1 MNTDLPHMSKV
12 SVDFVAFLIPCL
24 IFIEIKLVGRLF
36 LPELILL
43 VMFIFLI
50 KRHGWVL
57 LVDRPAKTLI
67 MLGLLWLFSQILT
80 DVVRSTSFH
89 DLARGWANIG
99 FFLISFCSIYML
111 VLNSER
117 RLMLFALGI
126 IAGQILKYLIAPN
139 VYVAEGYFWKFGI
152 GYALTFLIVL
162 STQFCFINRV
172 AFLPEVILVV
182 MTFLNWTLGFRSLG
196 AICFMVA
203 IYLLV
208 IRFIKS
214 SAFMINRTDLHKRV
228 FLILLLVGGAATAV
242 KLYSIAA
249 NSGIFGEQARQLY
262 SSQSAATVPDVAATA
277 PEVNFFK
284 RWFGVLI
291 GGRQE
296 LLVSTLAIWDSP
308 LIGHGSWAKDI
319 GGHYHD
325 LLSKM
330 LLKYGYNRVSPVAY
344 DPVHIPTHSFLFG
357 AWVYAGLAGAV
368 FWCWVFVFCSK
379 VLLLMYKTK
388 NSLTPVV
395 AFIGFNMLWNIPF
408 SPFGAETRL
417 YTAYYLVLLMFMHRH
432 LLIKQA
438 DQLSAGI
445 GTSIRVQETK
455 QPFG

>member
-1 MNTDLPHMSKV
+1 MNTDLPHLSKA
-12 SVDFVAFLIPCL
+12 SVDIGAFLIPCL
-24 IFIEIKLVGRLF
+24 MFIEIKLVGRLF

-50 KRHGWVL
+50 KRHGQVL
-57 LVDRPAKTLI
+57 LADRPAKTLI
-67 MLGLLWLFSQILT
+67 VLGLLWLFSQILT

-89 DLARGWANIG
+89 DFARGWANIC
-99 FFLISFCSIYML
+99 FFLVSFCSIYML
-111 VLNSER
+111 ALNSKR

-126 IAGQILKYLIAPN
+126 IAGQTLQYFIAPN
-139 VYVAEGYFWKFGI
+139 IYAAGGDYWKFGI
-152 GYALTFLIVL
+152 GYALTFLMVL
-162 STQFCFINRV
+162 STQFRFISRV
-172 AFLPEVILVV
+172 AYLPEVILVV
-182 MTFLNWTLGFRSLG
+182 MTFLNWELGFRSLG

-203 IYLLV
+203 IYLLA
-208 IRFIKS
+208 IRFIQS

-228 FLILLLVGGAATAV
+228 ILILLLLVGGAADV
-242 KLYSIAA
+242 KLYSFAA
-249 NSGIFGEQARQLY
+249 NSGILGGQARQLY
-262 SSQSAATVPDVAATA
+262 SSQSAATAPDVAATA
-277 PEVNFFK
+277 PAVNFIK

-368 FWCWVFVFCSK
+368 FWCWVLVFCSK

-388 NSLTPVV
+388 NPLTPVV

-438 DQLSAGI
+438 VQLSAGV
-445 GTSIRVQETK
+445 GTPIRVQETK
-455 QPFG
+455 PSFG